1 MWERFQLR
9 VKICRLSNMIITIE
23 NDIMTYRTD
32 MKIINELYYAGRG
45 NVEEFTEKWC
55 NEAYWKIAA
64 CHRLKEILEKR
75 LKFVVGK
82 IPGKN
87 F

>member
-1 MWERFQLR
+1 MWERFIIR
-9 VKICRLSNMIITIE
+9 VKIYRLSNMIITIE

-45 NVEEFTEKWC
+45 DVESFTENWC

-64 CHRLKEILEKR
+64 CHRLKQSLEKR